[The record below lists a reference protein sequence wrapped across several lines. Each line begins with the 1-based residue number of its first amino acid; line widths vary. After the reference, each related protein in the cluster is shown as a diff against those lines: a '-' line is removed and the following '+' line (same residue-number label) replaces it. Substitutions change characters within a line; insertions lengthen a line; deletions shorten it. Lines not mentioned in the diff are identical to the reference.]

1 LPNRGTLHLT
11 RPPLARTLSGVYA
24 VAIDYDPRDAERFT
38 EPLAYALDRSLIEA
52 RNRLS
57 DPNGGPTVVGNFAEE
72 AGAGICVRKLREA
85 GIACTVLAPE
95 EIETDPDRFAVRS
108 FRLGDE
114 ALHAASRYGKEIDV
128 PYGEIELLVRGT
140 LFIPRPELGTVEER
154 RFSPTRTLLT
164 GGFITSKRKLR
175 RRAIPME
182 EREGF
187 LHLYAGDRPALVF
200 REASLHYQALGPALK
215 PSANANFQILVEL
228 LRERAPGARYDERL
242 SDKPGR
248 ARVLGPTLSPDRH
261 LDVALTLLAKVLRSR
276 PRTS

>member
-1 LPNRGTLHLT
+1 M
-11 RPPLARTLSGVYA
+11 YA
-24 VAIDYDPRDAERFT
+24 VAIDYAPGDAERFA

-95 EIETDPDRFAVRS
+95 EIEVDPDRFAVRS
-108 FRLGDE
+108 FRFAE
-114 ALHAASRYGKEIDV
+114 SAFHAASRYGKEIEI

-140 LFIPRPELGTVEER
+140 FFTPRPELGTVEER
-154 RFSPTRTLLT
+154 RFSPTRTLLS
-164 GGFITSKRKLR
+164 GGIVSSKRKLR
-175 RRAIPME
+175 HRAIPME

-187 LHLYAGDRPALVF
+187 LHLYAGDRRPLVF

-215 PSANANFQILVEL
+215 PSANANFQILVDL
-228 LRERAPGARYDERL
+228 LRERAPAARYDQRL

-248 ARVLGPTLSPDRH
+248 ARVLGPSLSPDRH
-261 LDVALTLLAKVLRSR
+261 LDVALTLLAKVLRAR
-276 PRTS
+276 PRTDSR